1 MAEEVKIIND
11 SMTSFSQQSDQRGL
25 KNTDLLDKS

>member
-11 SMTSFSQQSDQRGL
+11 SMTCFSQWGDQKGL
-25 KNTDLLDKS
+25 KNVEFVK